1 MKVSMKRPTRREENR
16 LYRRGYRLIAGT
28 DEVGRGAWAGPLV
41 AAAVI
46 LPKEFQLVGLNDS
59 KKLAAKQREKLYK
72 QIIHRAVAWST
83 AAVEQ
88 QQIDRHGLSQA
99 NRRALRQSVEQL
111 PVRPDFILV
120 DSFNFSFKSIP
131 GRGIVRGDAT
141 VACIAAASIIAK
153 VTRDRM
159 MVAHHRRYPRYHFH
173 QHKGY
178 GTAEHRRLLLKHGPC
193 ALHRFSFEPIK
204 SLV

>member
-1 MKVSMKRPTRREENR
+1 MKRPTRREENR